1 MSTLTLQQAAALLKI
16 HPVTLQDKART
27 GVIPG
32 AKIGKC
38 WVFVE
43 VDLLDYIRSQYP
55 RRALQGEHERNIT
68 CHSSN
73 AKTRL
78 FGGSNLPT
86 TEAEYSK
93 ALGLRTKQKP
103 SEYHDKLRASL
114 WDQARLGVR
123 PSHTWNDAVVRWSVG
138 NAA

>member
-1 MSTLTLQQAAALLKI
+1 MKNGTVSFAKTSGEFAQSNPQSGAGGPPPGKNTVIPLTVQQAAALLKI
-16 HPVTLQDKART
+16 HSVTLLGKARA

-43 VDLLDYIRSQYP
+43 IDLLDYIRSQYP

-73 AKTRL
+73 AKVQL
-78 FGGSNLPT
+78 GGGSNSQP
-86 TEAEYSK
+86 AMDDAYSK
-93 ALGLRTKQKP
+93 
-103 SEYHDKLRASL
+103 
-114 WDQARLGVR
+114 
-123 PSHTWNDAVVRWSVG
+123 
-138 NAA
+138 